1 MNAMKTFDK
10 FNAYRPKSA
19 DEIAAGVV
27 LHFRKGDVLWRVE
40 RVEGGY
46 AYLILLDD
54 EPDGFF
60 PVGTKGRERIADCL
74 SDGRIVPHDV
84 AGGPTPM

>member
-1 MNAMKTFDK
+1 MKTFDK

-19 DEIAAGVV
+19 DEIVAGVV

-74 SDGRIVPHDV
+74 SNGRIVPPDV
-84 AGGPTPM
+84 AGGLTPT